1 MTSPIQES
9 FESFSNLKFDPF
21 KSKNVFSEDSNDP
34 DKIFYY
40 NIHVVD
46 MQYNFPSEL
55 LSLYEKLHINSENF
69 SMIRLN
75 MRSTEK
81 IYEKIKDFLSQTGSF
96 FKALCLSESCFD
108 NRNSESWLYQLP
120 QYTAI
125 H

>member
-21 KSKNVFSEDSNDP
+21 KSNVFSEDSNDS
-34 DKIFYY
+34 DKIFYD
-40 NIHVVD
+40 NILVVD

-75 MRSTEK
+75 MRSAEK
-81 IYEKIKDFLSQTGSF
+81 IYEKLKDFLSQ
-96 FKALCLSESCFD
+96 KAPFLK
-108 NRNSESWLYQLP
+108 LYV
-120 QYTAI
+120 
-125 H
+125 

>member
-21 KSKNVFSEDSNDP
+21 KSNVFSEDSNDS
-34 DKIFYY
+34 DKIFYD

-69 SMIRLN
+69 
-75 MRSTEK
+75 
-81 IYEKIKDFLSQTGSF
+81 
-96 FKALCLSESCFD
+96 
-108 NRNSESWLYQLP
+108 
-120 QYTAI
+120 
-125 H
+125 